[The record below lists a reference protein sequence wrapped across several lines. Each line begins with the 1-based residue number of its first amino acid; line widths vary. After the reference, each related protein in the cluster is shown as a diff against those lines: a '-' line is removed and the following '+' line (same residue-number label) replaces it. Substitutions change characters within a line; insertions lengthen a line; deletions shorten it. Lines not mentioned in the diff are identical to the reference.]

1 MKKVRL
7 GFVVTVAGFM
17 FLAQGCVSNII
28 GINDKNIE
36 KKYGT
41 KDYNQISKEQ
51 RIVGNEINIERGSNE
66 VMLGYLLILKEL
78 PSTVNSIVKDVKEV
92 RDEL

>member
-7 GFVVTVAGFM
+7 GFVVTVVGFM
-17 FLAQGCVSNII
+17 FLTQGCVSNII
-28 GINDKNIE
+28 SMNDKNIE

-92 RDEL
+92 RDEF